1 MADGAR
7 AGGAEA
13 PAPDPEEGLSWVT
26 RLMMMLMIL
35 PTAAPDPALHQ
46 GDWKER
52 LERFNAASD
61 ESEDEVRIRGIPRK
75 QGAPCCVRADLA
87 MPGCAGRPTTA
98 TLPQA

>member
-1 MADGAR
+1 MADGAP
-7 AGGAEA
+7 AGGAA
-13 PAPDPEEGLSWVT
+13 GPAAPDPEEGLSWVT

-75 QGAPCCVRADLA
+75 PRALLCE
-87 MPGCAGRPTTA
+87 G
-98 TLPQA
+98 

>member
-1 MADGAR
+1 MADGVR
-7 AGGAEA
+7 AGGAEV

-75 QGAPCCVRADLA
+75 PFCVRADLA

>member
-1 MADGAR
+1 M
-7 AGGAEA
+7 
-13 PAPDPEEGLSWVT
+13 APDPEEGLSWVT

-61 ESEDEVRIRGIPRK
+61 ESEDEVRIRGIPESH
-75 QGAPCCVRADLA
+75 APCCVRGDLV

>member
-1 MADGAR
+1 MADGVR
-7 AGGAEA
+7 AGGAEV

-75 QGAPCCVRADLA
+75 PRALL
-87 MPGCAGRPTTA
+87 CEV
-98 TLPQA
+98 